1 VAILVGSRDHRTQF
15 WKGAI
20 QGPFHQ
26 SLLQLAQWFLRRR
39 LKYEMLMD
47 GRRTTDDGRK
57 VMTIAKNGTVYHNI
71 KKIGQSIIILK
82 NGTVYHNIK
91 KM

>member
-1 VAILVGSRDHRTQF
+1 
-15 WKGAI
+15 
-20 QGPFHQ
+20 
-26 SLLQLAQWFLRRR
+26 
-39 LKYEMLMD
+39 MLMD

-91 KM
+91 KMWQSIIILKNGSLS